1 MSKFISNDSNQ
12 SVSKQTKSISKT
24 VWNACKCFYSLV
36 SSECMCPC
44 DRVRPVQNLTD
55 AEIQAKIDQIKQELV
70 LNTRT
75 LSSSIRKRTSAKDER
90 PSATGVGV
98 ILGVGIV
105 TFLLLAVIV
114 PDIPMMIFSLRN
126 NYVIQILIEKYRH
139 RKWCTIDFDLRLW
152 LWYVLY
158 LLDANKNKDIFQ
170 ILHWLK
176 MCTFI

>member
-1 MSKFISNDSNQ
+1 MVRFEVLVGKL
-12 SVSKQTKSISKT
+12 KQCPERTNT
-24 VWNACKCFYSLV
+24 VFCVKYMQCEIYSFV
-36 SSECMCPC
+36 SSECKCPC

-55 AEIQAKIDQIKQELV
+55 AELQAKIDQIKQELV

-98 ILGVGIV
+98 VLGVGIV
-105 TFLLLAVIV
+105 TFLVLAVIV

-139 RKWCTIDFDLRLW
+139 RK
-152 LWYVLY
+152 
-158 LLDANKNKDIFQ
+158 
-170 ILHWLK
+170 
-176 MCTFI
+176 